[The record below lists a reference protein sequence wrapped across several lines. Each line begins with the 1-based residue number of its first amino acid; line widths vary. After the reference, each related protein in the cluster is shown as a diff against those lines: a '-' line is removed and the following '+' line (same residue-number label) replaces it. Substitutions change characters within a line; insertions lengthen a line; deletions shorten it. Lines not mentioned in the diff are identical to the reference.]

1 MNLRKLLIY
10 SIILMVIFNIISLLS
25 SEAVPYTTGA
35 TWGGTVYHGF
45 PLRWY
50 VWSGG
55 DVLYLTNVLT
65 GTINWLNLIVDLI
78 FWFITG
84 LVVSFVILKLK
95 KK

>member
-10 SIILMVIFNIISLLS
+10 SIILMIILNIIGLFS
-25 SEAVPYTTGA
+25 SQAIVTPPSM
-35 TWGGTVYHGF
+35 GGTSYHGF
-45 PLRWY
+45 PLKWY

-84 LVVSFVILKLK
+84 LAVSFVILKLK